1 MNSSCYTFDFQGA
14 SPPALGETP
23 NGWRF
28 TFYFV
33 WTVTRV
39 NCSLVGLALFF
50 FLFLFSLHL
59 HDACNL
65 DGSVSRKAKGKP
77 MDVGSTKVR
86 YFVKLQS
93 CRKCYLTILQ
103 DV

>member
-28 TFYFV
+28 TFYFI
-33 WTVTRV
+33 WTVTRA
-39 NCSLVGLALFF
+39 NCSLVGLALF

-65 DGSVSRKAKGKP
+65 DGSVSREAKGEP
-77 MDVGSTKVR
+77 MDVGSAKVR
-86 YFVKLQS
+86 YL
-93 CRKCYLTILQ
+93 
-103 DV
+103 